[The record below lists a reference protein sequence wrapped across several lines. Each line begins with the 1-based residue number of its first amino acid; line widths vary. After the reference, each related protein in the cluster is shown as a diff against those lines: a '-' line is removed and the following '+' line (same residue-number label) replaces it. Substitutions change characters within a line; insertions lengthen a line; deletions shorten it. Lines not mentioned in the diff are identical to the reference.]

1 VGSTLEERA
10 GPAGTA
16 GGSGSKSPEPRRGG
30 TSSGAARSERSFYA
44 LFCAHLVFLFGIA
57 LSNIFLGL
65 TILAAPFLAERRAGW
80 LRRGRPLLLALAAYV
95 ALLGVSIAMS
105 VDRDASLGALRE
117 LLTLTT
123 LPLALL
129 AVRDERRLRWLVDAL
144 ILVAAGLAVLGLSQL
159 ASGYG
164 SIDRRIKG
172 PFSHVMTFSGVLL
185 LIDLLLIARMFAPP
199 DADGARRRPLDR
211 GWLGWTCLALIN
223 VAVVTSLTRSAW
235 IGLIGAL
242 LALVWVRRRH
252 WLLAVPA
259 AIVVFIVLAP
269 VPVVARVLSTANLS
283 DESTYDRLCMLE
295 AGLKMTAE
303 HPFAGIGPEMA
314 ERRYP
319 IYRHPTSS
327 RLNAPHLHNSY
338 LQLAAERGLPALA
351 AYLALVGISLGAA
364 WRAYR
369 AEGRAAGSRVDLYL
383 GGGAA
388 LLSFSIAGLFENNW
402 GDTEVQ
408 RMALF
413 LLALPFCLRRA
424 EEPTPAASVPGD
436 PAVAPAGA
444 LR

>member
-1 VGSTLEERA
+1 VGPTPEESFAAPAA
-10 GPAGTA
+10 G
-16 GGSGSKSPEPRRGG
+16 EPDAAERRRGLW
-30 TSSGAARSERSFYA
+30 FYG
-44 LFCAHLVFLFGIA
+44 LFAGHLLTLFGIA

-65 TILAAPFLAERRAGW
+65 TVLATPFLPARREPA
-80 LRRGRPLLLALAAYV
+80 LARARPLIGALVAYV
-95 ALLGVSIAMS
+95 VLLCFSIALS

-129 AVRDERRLRWLVDAL
+129 AVRDERRLRLLVDAL

-185 LIDLLLIARMFAPP
+185 LIDLLLIARMIAPP
-199 DADGARRRPLDR
+199 PVREGARRPLDR
-211 GWLGWTCLALIN
+211 PWLAWSCVALIN
-223 VAVVTSLTRSAW
+223 GAVITSLTRSAW
-235 IGLIGAL
+235 IGLVAAL

-252 WLLAVPA
+252 WLLALPA
-259 AIVVFIVLAP
+259 AAIAFVVLAP
-269 VPVVARVLSTANLS
+269 VPVLARLISTANLS

-295 AGLKMTAE
+295 AGLRMTAE
-303 HPFAGIGPEMA
+303 HPLSGIGPEMA

-319 IYRHPTSS
+319 IYRHPTSG
-327 RLNAPHLHNSY
+327 RLTSPHLHNSY
-338 LQLAAERGLPALA
+338 LQLAAERGIPALV
-351 AYLALVGISLGAA
+351 AYLAMVALAVGAA

-369 AEGRAAGSRVDLYL
+369 AEGGPGGPRVDLYL
-383 GGGAA
+383 GAGAA
-388 LLSFSIAGLFENNW
+388 LLAFSIAGLAENNW

-413 LLALPFCLRRA
+413 LLALPFCLR
-424 EEPTPAASVPGD
+424 PVPGAM
-436 PAVAPAGA
+436 PRRVAG
-444 LR
+444 